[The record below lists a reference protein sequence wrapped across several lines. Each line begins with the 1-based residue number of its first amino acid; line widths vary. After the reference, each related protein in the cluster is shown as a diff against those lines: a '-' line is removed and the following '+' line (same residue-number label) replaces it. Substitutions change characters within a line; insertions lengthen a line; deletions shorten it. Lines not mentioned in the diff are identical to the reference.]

1 MSVDQLRQAIPTLAA
16 EVPAERHNRTN
27 FERKIQERLLRAMHA
42 FLERGGEASAIGL
55 WSWLTKIPTQ
65 HLPLELAQ
73 GRSLGDLPR
82 EALLCALAGCRWG
95 LYSQERFGTSGL
107 EETLTL
113 LLFTETRE
121 PESFIRDTLEPFLFS
136 GAEHV
141 SGLHQVTHKEAFAD
155 LIAALAMEWLD
166 KSESMSARHEN
177 IC

>member
-1 MSVDQLRQAIPTLAA
+1 LRRLCRDFPPLASA
-16 EVPAERHNRTN
+16 KTFQHRGRIANLEVEENKRY
-27 FERKIQERLLRAMHA
+27 
-42 FLERGGEASAIGL
+42 FLERIVLAGCV
-55 WSWLTKIPTQ
+55 
-65 HLPLELAQ
+65 LELAQ

-95 LYSQERFGTSGL
+95 LYSQERLGTSGL

-121 PESFIRDTLEPFLFS
+121 LESFIRDTLEPFLFS

-141 SGLHQVTHKEAFAD
+141 SGLHQVTHKEAFAH

-166 KSESMSARHEN
+166 KRESMSRPS
-177 IC
+177 

>member
-1 MSVDQLRQAIPTLAA
+1 LRRLCRDFPPLANA
-16 EVPAERHNRTN
+16 KTFQHRGRIANLEVEENKRY
-27 FERKIQERLLRAMHA
+27 
-42 FLERGGEASAIGL
+42 FLERIVLAGCV
-55 WSWLTKIPTQ
+55 
-65 HLPLELAQ
+65 LELAQ

-95 LYSQERFGTSGL
+95 LYSQERLGTSGL

-121 PESFIRDTLEPFLFS
+121 LESFIRDTLEPFLFS

-141 SGLHQVTHKEAFAD
+141 SGLHQVTHKEAFAH

-166 KSESMSARHEN
+166 KRESMSRPS
-177 IC
+177 

>member
-1 MSVDQLRQAIPTLAA
+1 
-16 EVPAERHNRTN
+16 
-27 FERKIQERLLRAMHA
+27 
-42 FLERGGEASAIGL
+42 
-55 WSWLTKIPTQ
+55 
-65 HLPLELAQ
+65 
-73 GRSLGDLPR
+73 
-82 EALLCALAGCRWG
+82 

-121 PESFIRDTLEPFLFS
+121 LESFIRDTLEPFLFS

-166 KSESMSARHEN
+166 KSESISARHEN

>member
-1 MSVDQLRQAIPTLAA
+1 LRRLCRDFPPLANA
-16 EVPAERHNRTN
+16 KTFPHRGRIANLEVEENKRY
-27 FERKIQERLLRAMHA
+27 
-42 FLERGGEASAIGL
+42 FLERIVLAGCV
-55 WSWLTKIPTQ
+55 
-65 HLPLELAQ
+65 LELAQ

-166 KSESMSARHEN
+166 KSESMSRPS
-177 IC
+177 